1 MVGLKMKG
9 GIFDGD
15 DEMRMSKRWRE
26 QICAKLTIWD
36 MESLRNGD
44 ESGVRGD
51 EHGMRGDEGSVHV
64 TQEGFASQTGEVYS
78 R

>member
-1 MVGLKMKG
+1 
-9 GIFDGD
+9 
-15 DEMRMSKRWRE
+15 
-26 QICAKLTIWD
+26 

-64 TQEGFASQTGEVYS
+64 TQEGFVSQTGEGYS